1 MSGQFSLAYRFSVD
15 AGQSWTVCDLDG
27 NQNGYQL
34 AQAGSLTVRG
44 VQQDECALGLD
55 NCHPNARCADLMDGF
70 QCTCVP
76 GFEGNGVNCA
86 DVDECRQN
94 PCNAFED
101 CTNRPG
107 GFECTCRP
115 GFEDT
120 GDGCVNINECE
131 NGIAQCPLRSSCV
144 DRVPMQAPNSQRYE
158 CVCDPGF
165 EKDGD
170 VCVDI
175 DECRT
180 DPNVNCPANSR
191 CLNMPGR
198 YTCRCVG
205 GFVKVGD
212 ECIPEADARCNE
224 DADCIPSMAGCATT
238 CGEDGQCIEFCG
250 REGCPDPTEEGVTY
264 VSQDSV
270 QCRQIDLGGGL
281 QCPEGTNVFSSSC
294 GCGCLEEEL
303 IFNAMR
309 QSLPVAM
316 ADALW
321 RLDL

>member
-1 MSGQFSLAYRFSVD
+1 M
-15 AGQSWTVCDLDG
+15 
-27 NQNGYQL
+27 
-34 AQAGSLTVRG
+34 
-44 VQQDECALGLD
+44 
-55 NCHPNARCADLMDGF
+55 
-70 QCTCVP
+70 
-76 GFEGNGVNCA
+76 NCA

-180 DPNVNCPANSR
+180 DPNVNCPQTVAAKHAR
-191 CLNMPGR
+191 PIHLPM
-198 YTCRCVG
+198 CRRIWQ
-205 GFVKVGD
+205 VGD
-212 ECIPEADARCNE
+212 ECIREADARCNE

-281 QCPEGTNVFSSSC
+281 QCVKRERMCSLQAAAAAALRGIDFQCDAPEFACGDGRCTLAAWTCDGDNDCLNGADEQNCGPCAGNVFRC
-294 GCGCLEEEL
+294 
-303 IFNAMR
+303 
-309 QSLPVAM
+309 
-316 ADALW
+316 ADGMGA
-321 RLDL
+321 